1 MQEQHA
7 FPFLREILPI
17 PLRQRLRIN
26 QALGFLA
33 AGALFA
39 PLGLGRIAADAARPG
54 YNLPIITE

>member
-7 FPFLREILPI
+7 FPFLRKILPI

-39 PLGLGRIAADAARPG
+39 PFGLGASRPT
-54 YNLPIITE
+54 PRAPAIISR